1 MPFDFSDKRV
11 LVTGAGRDLGRDVVN
26 LIAAA
31 GGEVYALGRKKE
43 NIESLVQECDNIHPV
58 VADLNDWEATRQEL
72 SKLPSL
78 HGVVNNAGA
87 EPSFLG
93 ALGVGKEKL
102 TEAVNVTTLAPIN
115 VIQIT
120 AKKMIEDRIHGSIV
134 NVSRY
139 KYSILDY
146 FCFISELKVDFCC
159 FIGA

>member
-11 LVTGAGRDLGRDVVN
+11 LVTGAGRDLGRAVAKA
-26 LIAAA
+26 IAAA

-58 VADLNDWEATRQEL
+58 IADLNDWEATRQEL
-72 SKLPSL
+72 SKLPAL

-93 ALGVGKEKL
+93 ALDVKKEKL

-115 VIQIT
+115 VIQVT
-120 AKKMIEDRIHGSIV
+120 AKKMIEDKIHGSIV

-139 KYSILDY
+139 KYSRDLTTINY
-146 FCFISELKVDFCC
+146 FALL
-159 FIGA
+159 